1 MAKHH
6 DKPAPP
12 LATNKPQHKRIKVC
26 ARFDNNKD
34 VPWIQMR
41 GQWLEQIGFRIDTP
55 ITVRAM
61 DGCLVLTAEETSA

>member
-6 DKPAPP
+6 DKPATR

-41 GQWLEQIGFRIDTP
+41 GQWLEQLGFEIDTP

-61 DGCLVLTAEETSA
+61 NGCLVLTAEETIT